1 MNYNTSK
8 KIDVLLEEFSLMKKI
23 KDFKDRMF
31 KDKTKNKPKI
41 NNEPKGGFDECPK
54 DGLILTIGDDMESKK
69 LAKDPEFV
77 KALSK
82 AYKTKITYPLVE
94 TQLKYNWSQDCWDN
108 KIVDDLLIEVSSLT
122 ESLFQQLERICRE
135 DCDTKLT
142 PIMKSKI
149 LQRFTPY
156 QELGSVIG
164 VYDKKLKKIV
174 YFNRNEGERDNWFM
188 DMKEAEW
195 TKWLG
200 VKLNKDFI
208 I

>member
-1 MNYNTSK
+1 MNYNTNK
-8 KIDVLLEEFSLMKKI
+8 KIDQLLEEFSLMKKI

-77 KALSK
+77 KALSDH
-82 AYKTKITYPLVE
+82 YKTKITYPLVE
-94 TQLKYNWSQDCWDN
+94 THRSYNWSQDCWDN
-108 KIVDDLLIEVSSLT
+108 KIVGDLLIEVSANT
-122 ESLFQQLERICRE
+122 ESAFQVLERDFKE
-135 DCDTKLT
+135 DFNTKLT
-142 PIMKSKI
+142 PAMKSKI

-156 QELGSVIG
+156 QELGSATSM
-164 VYDKKLKKIV
+164 YDKKLKKITIIDP
-174 YFNRNEGERDNWFM
+174 ELGEKDTWFC

-195 TKWLG
+195 KKWLG
-200 VKLNKDFI
+200 IK
-208 I
+208 